1 MQPIVTE
8 PAAVEPQRV
17 ISLIE
22 AAIMTGLEPA
32 DIRWLERQGRFPRAL
47 RLPGKQ
53 DRVVLTFLRDEVAAW
68 LDQKIN
74 EHRHIMAGIA
84 GAVT

>member
-1 MQPIVTE
+1 MPSIVTE
-8 PAAVEPQRV
+8 PAVVEPQRV
-17 ISLIE
+17 VGLIQ
-22 AAIMTGLEPA
+22 AAIMTGLEPS

-53 DRVVLTFLRDEVAAW
+53 DRIVLTFLRDEVVAW

-74 EHRHIMAGIA
+74 EHRNILDGISGSA
-84 GAVT
+84 T